1 MKKTISLCAI
11 GASAAMLLSACQTT
25 SLPKLPETKS
35 ASATPSSS
43 PGSGGGA
50 AGALDALSSIAGS
63 APGGSALSGKAGYL
77 DAAKDVAKAADVSDE
92 DVKKM
97 ASAFAK
103 QSDMENKVAT
113 SDSIY
118 AKRLAKLTRN
128 LTNYDGMKLDF
139 KVYMSEQVNAFAM
152 ADGTVR
158 VYSGLMDLMNDD
170 ELRFVIGHEI
180 AHVKLGHSAAA
191 YKTAYLSSGVVKGAT
206 TALASNSRG
215 GATVMGLAGNEIKAI
230 GQKVL
235 SSAHSR
241 AQESE
246 ADAYSV
252 KFMKQ
257 NKIPTKAASAAL
269 MKLAK
274 GAGNRGVSFLSSHP
288 APADRAV
295 EVDKLAAK

>member
-1 MKKTISLCAI
+1 MKKNISLCAI
-11 GASAAMLLSACQTT
+11 GTSAAMLLSACQTT

-43 PGSGGGA
+43 ASGSSSGGA
-50 AGALDALSSIAGS
+50 ANALDALSSLAGS

-77 DAAKDVAKAADVSDE
+77 DAAKDVAKASDVSDE

-113 SDSIY
+113 ADSIY
-118 AKRLAKLTRN
+118 AKRLVKLTRN

-180 AHVKLGHSAAA
+180 AHVKLGHSTAA
-191 YKTAYLSSGVVKGAT
+191 YKAAYLSSGDGIGRQRNQGDRTEGIVVGALT
-206 TALASNSRG
+206 R
-215 GATVMGLAGNEIKAI
+215 AGI
-230 GQKVL
+230 
-235 SSAHSR
+235 
-241 AQESE
+241 
-246 ADAYSV
+246 
-252 KFMKQ
+252 
-257 NKIPTKAASAAL
+257 
-269 MKLAK
+269 
-274 GAGNRGVSFLSSHP
+274 
-288 APADRAV
+288 
-295 EVDKLAAK
+295 

>member
-1 MKKTISLCAI
+1 MKKTISRYALS
-11 GASAAMLLSACQTT
+11 ASAMMLLGACQTT
-25 SLPKLPETKS
+25 SVPKLPSAETKT
-35 ASATPSSS
+35 ASSS
-43 PGSGGGA
+43 PSSGGGA
-50 AGALDALSSIAGS
+50 SNALDALSSIAGNV
-63 APGGSALSGKAGYL
+63 PGGSGLTGKAGYL
-77 DAAKDVAKAADVSDE
+77 DAAKDVAKAADVSDD

-103 QSDMENKVAT
+103 QSDMENKLAPA
-113 SDSIY
+113 DSIY
-118 AKRLAKLTRN
+118 TKRLIKLTRN
-128 LTNYDGMKLDF
+128 LTNYDGMTLDF

-180 AHVKLGHSAAA
+180 AHVKLGHSTAA
-191 YKTAYLSSGVVKGAT
+191 YKAAYLSSGVVKGAT
-206 TALASNSRG
+206 SALAANSKG

-241 AQESE
+241 GQESE

-252 KFMKQ
+252 QFMKK
-257 NKIPTKAASAAL
+257 NKIPTKSASSAL

-274 GAGNRGVSFLSSHP
+274 GSGDRGVGFLSSHP